1 MDIDQPP
8 APPEDRR
15 GLWRELLSSVALIGC
30 VLFLLF
36 VASAFGRI

>member
-8 APPEDRR
+8 APPEERH
-15 GLWRELLSSVALIGC
+15 GLRRELISSVVLIGC

-36 VASAFGRI
+36 VSSAFGRI